1 MPPLQGHAFIGRHDA
16 LDALDR
22 WAGEAAGGEP
32 RLVAITGAA
41 GVGKSRLLGR
51 LIERQRTRAA
61 TVLLGTCHQGATIP
75 YLPMVSALRP
85 LFDRPVAPGA
95 APLRDALVAGPGRA
109 GDASDVAGESRRLEL
124 FLSTAGAVIDA
135 ARQGPVVLA
144 VEDLQW
150 ADQPSLEL
158 LGHVVSTVAQEAS
171 LGPLPVLLV
180 LTRRDSA
187 MPPPGEQLMARIR
200 REPMQRELPLDGLTE
215 LETNLLLTDRL
226 GGRPAGQLLLAV
238 QEATSG
244 NPLFVESLCRRLVED
259 GHLRR
264 TSGVVAAPTDDL
276 LGLPA
281 DLDRA
286 LQDSIDALSSTGRDL
301 ARRAAY
307 LGDEGTLADLAA
319 VSELDPAELE
329 TACGELEVAGLIVS
343 GGPGFRFS
351 HPQIRQLLYHDR
363 IAGRAQLHL
372 LIADR
377 LEASGA
383 EPGQVAMGIAYHLRR
398 AGPGVDRH
406 RLLRAATM
414 AGDTAFALG
423 AWAKAARELRSALD
437 ADAEGGLLS
446 DGERA
451 ALEERAGTASF
462 RDHDL
467 VEAQIH
473 AERAVDLAR
482 RSGDLEQWGS
492 AVSLSMRIRFAHGAS
507 TVGHPVD
514 AAPIKEYLQAAGHD
528 QPRLRARLLGELAE
542 MSFAAFEVRAGQD
555 LAIQAL
561 DLAETTGDQKLI
573 GDIRFALGLAHLGSL
588 ELDLARECFEASA
601 EAAAALDDPWQQ
613 SWGLGRLPL
622 VSLAFGE
629 LARAEM
635 EVAAQVALATRTRDW
650 AELSLATAIRSALAS
665 AQGASNLVESTAVE
679 TEQLYARS
687 AFAFTPAVVYPALA
701 LMRARQGDTRGAA
714 EALERWRA
722 ESGASIWRY
731 ELAVLLTS
739 GQLDQ
744 ARRRLEDRPYS
755 SSQRPL
761 SFFNA
766 DSVSVDVEVATLCA
780 DPTLAAS
787 ALTRLAELASHGV
800 VVMPGSGADVARLT
814 GQALHVLGR
823 DEEAITVLDHARHDA
838 GRLGLAPEEAR
849 ATYEL
854 ARVLADQ
861 EPLDLPRLVDTLRA
875 ASAQADR
882 LGLLPLLRAGHA
894 LFTTVVGAGPDREPP
909 STPPRTRVILIS
921 DLVGSTEL
929 NLRAGDAAWVD
940 RLGRHDLLVRT
951 CLRRHGGV
959 EFKHTG
965 DGVCAWFDSAPGAVE
980 CADDIR
986 RQLAAATAE
995 APDLALVPRFG
1006 LSCGQPIG
1014 VGDDLFGIAVA
1025 LAARLCAAAPPGAI
1039 LASAEVAELGRG
1051 SGVALLAAGERTLKG
1066 FPDPVAVYVS
1076 VPPRN
1081 ASSPAGDETR
1091 TPG

>member
-22 WAGEAAGGEP
+22 WGGEAAGGDP
-32 RLVAITGAA
+32 RLVVITGAA

-85 LFDRPVAPGA
+85 LFARPVAPGA
-95 APLRDALVAGPGRA
+95 SPLRDALVAAPA
-109 GDASDVAGESRRLEL
+109 PGDASALAGESRRLEL

-158 LGHVVSTVAQEAS
+158 LGHVVSTVAQEAN
-171 LGPLPVLLV
+171 LGPLPVLVV
-180 LTRRDSA
+180 LTRRDSP
-187 MPPPGEQLMARIR
+187 MPPPGEQLMARIS
-200 REPMQRELPLDGLTE
+200 REPMQRELALDGLSE

-238 QEATSG
+238 QEATAG
-244 NPLFVESLCRRLVED
+244 NPLFVESLCRRLVEE

-264 TSGVVAAPTDDL
+264 TGGVMAAPTDDL
-276 LGLPA
+276 VGLPA
-281 DLDRA
+281 DLDTA
-286 LQDSIDALSSTGRDL
+286 LQDSIDALSPAGRDL

-319 VSELDPAELE
+319 VSELDPAALE
-329 TACGELEVAGLIVS
+329 AACDELEVAGLVGP

-351 HPQIRQLLYHDR
+351 HPQIRQLLYHDH

-398 AGPGVDRH
+398 AGPGVDRR

-414 AGDTAFALG
+414 AGDTAFSLG

-437 ADAEGGLLS
+437 ADAEGALLS

-482 RSGDLEQWGS
+482 TSGDLERWGS
-492 AVSLSMRIRFAHGAS
+492 ALSLSMRIRFAHGAS

-514 AAPIKEYLQAAGHD
+514 AGPIKEYLQAAGD
-528 QPRLRARLLGELAE
+528 TQPRLRARLLGELAE
-542 MSFAAFEVRAGQD
+542 MSFAAFDVRAGQD
-555 LAIQAL
+555 LATQAL
-561 DLAETTGDQKLI
+561 ALAESTGDHQLI
-573 GDIRFALGLAHLGSL
+573 GDIRFALGLAHLGAL
-588 ELDLARECFEASA
+588 ELDRARDCFEVSV
-601 EAAAALDDPWQQ
+601 EAAGALADPWQQ
-613 SWGLGRLPL
+613 AWSLGRLPL
-622 VSLAFGE
+622 VSLARGE
-629 LARAEM
+629 LARAET
-635 EVAAQVALATRTRDW
+635 EVATQTALTARTRDW
-650 AELSLATAIRSALAS
+650 AELSLTTAIRTALAAARGDS
-665 AQGASNLVESTAVE
+665 GMVESAAVE
-679 TEQLYARS
+679 TEQLFARS
-687 AFAFTPAVVYPALA
+687 AFAFTPAVLYPALA
-701 LMRARQGDTRGAA
+701 LMRARRGDTGGAT
-714 EALERWRA
+714 EALQRWRS

-731 ELAVLLTS
+731 ELAALLAG

-744 ARRRLEDRPYS
+744 ARQQLAERPYS
-755 SSQRPL
+755 PSRRPL
-761 SFFNA
+761 TFFNA
-766 DSVSVDVEVATLCA
+766 DSVSVDVEVATLGA
-780 DPTLAAS
+780 DAALADSALAQLTELAA
-787 ALTRLAELASHGV
+787 HGLV
-800 VVMPGSGADVARLT
+800 VLPGSGANVARLT

-823 DEEAITVLDHARHDA
+823 DEQAVTVLDSARRDA
-838 GRLGLAPEEAR
+838 QRLGLAPEHAR
-849 ATYEL
+849 AAYEL

-861 EPLDLPRLVDTLRA
+861 EPLDRPRVVDTLRQA
-875 ASAQADR
+875 TAEADR

-894 LFTTVVGAGPDREPP
+894 LFASVVGPEPARET
-909 STPPRTRVILIS
+909 SSAPPRTRVILIS

-965 DGVCAWFDSAPGAVE
+965 DGMCAWFDSAPAAVE

-986 RQLAAATAE
+986 RQLASATAE
-995 APDLALVPRFG
+995 VPDLALVPRFG
-1006 LSCGQPIG
+1006 LACGQPIG

-1025 LAARLCAAAPPGAI
+1025 LAARLCAAAEPGAI
-1039 LASAEVAELGRG
+1039 LASEEVAELGRG
-1051 SGVALLAAGERTLKG
+1051 SGVALVAAGQRTLKG
-1066 FPDPVAVYVS
+1066 FPHPVPVYIL
-1076 VPPRN
+1076 
-1081 ASSPAGDETR
+1081 
-1091 TPG
+1091 